1 LPIEISRG
9 CIFKCKFCNHLLL
22 GRGKLD
28 YLRSFELVKE
38 EMLSNYENFG
48 TDKYYII
55 CDTFNDTEYKMKAW
69 YDMVTSLPF
78 KIKFTSY
85 IRADLLDR
93 FEDVPHIL
101 QETGMFSVFH
111 GIETLGE
118 EASTSIG
125 KGWSGKRARD
135 FIPELYHNIWKDK
148 IHQTLSFIV
157 GLPGDT
163 RESIESTAHWFN
175 ENKLYNISWHPLG
188 LSAGDETKTLLRN
201 PSEFEKEKEK
211 YGYFFPI
218 KSESRNWHNEYW
230 NSKEAIKFHEE
241 RLKPL
246 TDPYNSKHGSWAI
259 MQLLQLGF
267 SEERFLKENTKLW
280 NRDELIAAKD
290 KRLNDYVQLL
300 MSL

>member
-1 LPIEISRG
+1 
-9 CIFKCKFCNHLLL
+9 
-22 GRGKLD
+22 
-28 YLRSFELVKE
+28 
-38 EMLSNYENFG
+38 
-48 TDKYYII
+48 
-55 CDTFNDTEYKMKAW
+55 
-69 YDMVTSLPF
+69 
-78 KIKFTSY
+78 
-85 IRADLLDR
+85 
-93 FEDVPHIL
+93 
-101 QETGMFSVFH
+101 MFSAFH

-118 EASTSIG
+118 QASTSIG
-125 KGWSGKRARD
+125 KGWSGKRAAE

-175 ENKLYNISWHPLG
+175 DNELYNISWHPLG
-188 LSAGDETKTLLRN
+188 LSAGDGIKTLLRN
-201 PSEFEKEKEK
+201 PSEFEREKEK

-218 KSESRNWHNEYW
+218 KTESRNWHNEYW
-230 NSKEAIKFHEE
+230 NSKEATKFYEE

-246 TDPYNSKHGSWAI
+246 TDPHNARHGSWAI

-267 SEERFLKENTKLW
+267 VEDRFLKENVKLW